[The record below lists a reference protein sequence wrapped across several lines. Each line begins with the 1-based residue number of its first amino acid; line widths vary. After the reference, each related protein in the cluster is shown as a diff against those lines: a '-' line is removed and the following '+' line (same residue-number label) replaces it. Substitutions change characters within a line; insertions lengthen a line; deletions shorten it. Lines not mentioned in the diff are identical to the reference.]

1 MATVPVKTYIRNG
14 RTVRG
19 YRRRGRAGRGE
30 SIVDKVI
37 DYGLGPADKPKPR
50 PKITPVGDPKP
61 LPTKPAAK
69 VDWSVA
75 KVPGVSITDDAGDV
89 TFSFGDNF
97 TSAEKE
103 TLKRLVESVA
113 KYKEV
118 TTKSQAQVPM
128 ERLTNL
134 KEVKAAVNKRAAE
147 ILRARGEA
155 KIVPIGDPKPKSSP
169 GKRKPSSLTKPSG
182 KRPRR
187 GRGKLGGGIAGGR
200 P

>member
-1 MATVPVKTYIRNG
+1 MPEIPVKTYIRNG
-14 RTVRG
+14 RVVRG
-19 YRRRGRAGRGE
+19 YRRRGRQGRGE

-37 DYGLGPADKPKPR
+37 DYGLGPADKPR

-61 LPTKPAAK
+61 LPKKPQAK

-118 TTKSQAQVPM
+118 TAKSQAQLPV

-147 ILRARGEA
+147 ILRARGEG
-155 KIVPIGDPKPKSSP
+155 KIIPIGDPKPKP
-169 GKRKPSSLTKPSG
+169 TPKRRK
-182 KRPRR
+182 
-187 GRGKLGGGIAGGR
+187 
-200 P
+200 

>member
-1 MATVPVKTYIRNG
+1 MPEVPVNSYIRNG

-30 SIVDKVI
+30 SIIDKVI
-37 DYGLGPADKPKPR
+37 DYGLGPADKPR

-61 LPTKPAAK
+61 LPRKPAAK

-75 KVPGVSITDDAGDV
+75 KVPGVSITSTSGAL

-97 TSAEKE
+97 SSAEKAV
-103 TLKRLVESVA
+103 LAGLAKSVA
-113 KYKEV
+113 KYEEV
-118 TTKSQAQVPM
+118 TAKSQAQLPV

-147 ILRARGEA
+147 LLRARGDG
-155 KIVPIGDPKPKSSP
+155 KIIPIGDPKPTP
-169 GKRKPSSLTKPSG
+169 A
-182 KRPRR
+182 RR
-187 GRGKLGGGIAGGR
+187 R
-200 P
+200 

>member
-1 MATVPVKTYIRNG
+1 MPEVPVNSYIRNG

-30 SIVDKVI
+30 SIIDKVI
-37 DYGLGPADKPKPR
+37 DYGLGPADKPR

-61 LPTKPAAK
+61 LPKKPQAK

-75 KVPGVSITDDAGDV
+75 KVPGVSITSTSGAL

-97 TSAEKE
+97 SSAEKAV
-103 TLKRLVESVA
+103 LAGLAESVA
-113 KYKEV
+113 KYEEV
-118 TTKSQAQVPM
+118 TTKSQAQVPV

-147 ILRARGEA
+147 ILRARGEG
-155 KIVPIGDPKPKSSP
+155 KIIPIGDPKPKP
-169 GKRKPSSLTKPSG
+169 TPKRRK
-182 KRPRR
+182 
-187 GRGKLGGGIAGGR
+187 
-200 P
+200 

>member
-1 MATVPVKTYIRNG
+1 MPEVPVNSYIRNG

-19 YRRRGRAGRGE
+19 YRRRGRQGRGE

-37 DYGLGPADKPKPR
+37 DYGLGPADKPR

-61 LPTKPAAK
+61 LPRKPAAK

-187 GRGKLGGGIAGGR
+187 GRGKLGGGVAGGR

>member
-14 RTVRG
+14 RVVRG
-19 YRRRGRAGRGE
+19 YRRSGREGRGE
-30 SIVDKVI
+30 SILDKVI
-37 DYGLGPADKPKPR
+37 DYGLGPADKPR

-61 LPTKPAAK
+61 LPKKPQAK

-75 KVPGVSITDDAGDV
+75 KVPGVSITSTSGAL

-97 TSAEKE
+97 SSAEKAV
-103 TLKRLVESVA
+103 LAGLAKSVA
-113 KYKEV
+113 KYEEV
-118 TTKSQAQVPM
+118 TAKSQAQLPV

-134 KEVKAAVNKRAAE
+134 KEVKAAVNRRATQL
-147 ILRARGEA
+147 LRARGEA
-155 KIVPIGDPKPKSSP
+155 TIVPIGDPKPKSSP

>member
-1 MATVPVKTYIRNG
+1 MPEIPVKTYIRNG
-14 RTVRG
+14 RVVRG
-19 YRRRGRAGRGE
+19 YRRRGRQGRGE
-30 SIVDKVI
+30 SIVAKVI
-37 DYGLGPADKPKPR
+37 DYGIGPAATPR

-61 LPTKPAAK
+61 LPRKPAAK

-118 TTKSQAQVPM
+118 TTKSQAQLPM

-134 KEVKAAVNKRAAE
+134 KEVKAAVNRRATQL
-147 ILRARGEA
+147 LRARGEA
-155 KIVPIGDPKPKSSP
+155 TIVPIGDPKPKSSP

-187 GRGKLGGGIAGGR
+187 GRGKLGGGVAGGR

>member
-1 MATVPVKTYIRNG
+1 MPEVPVNSYIRNG
-14 RTVRG
+14 RVVRG
-19 YRRRGRAGRGE
+19 YRRRGRQGRGE

-37 DYGLGPADKPKPR
+37 DYGIGPADKPR

-61 LPTKPAAK
+61 LPRKPAAK

-118 TTKSQAQVPM
+118 TTKSQAQLPM

-147 ILRARGEA
+147 ILRARGEG

>member
-14 RTVRG
+14 RVVRG
-19 YRRRGRAGRGE
+19 YRRSGREGRGE
-30 SIVDKVI
+30 SILDKVI
-37 DYGLGPADKPKPR
+37 DYGLGPADKPR

-61 LPTKPAAK
+61 LPRKPAAK

-75 KVPGVSITDDAGDV
+75 KVPGVNITSTSEAL

-97 TSAEKE
+97 SSAEKAE
-103 TLKRLVESVA
+103 LTSLAMSVA
-113 KYKEV
+113 KYESV
-118 TTKSQAQVPM
+118 PTRAQAQLPV

-134 KEVKAAVNKRAAE
+134 KEVKAAVNRRATQL
-147 ILRARGEA
+147 LRARGEA